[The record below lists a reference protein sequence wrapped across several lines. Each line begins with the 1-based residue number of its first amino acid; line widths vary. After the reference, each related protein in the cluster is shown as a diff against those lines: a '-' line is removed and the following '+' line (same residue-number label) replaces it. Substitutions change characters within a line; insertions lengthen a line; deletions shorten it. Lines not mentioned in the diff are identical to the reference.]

1 MRFGLPVLTVTT
13 SVLVVAGGFT
23 LATATT
29 GIGTSGPRPV
39 AFAVPAEQLRAEQ
52 LRAEQLRAGAP
63 AMADPAARAVL
74 RTRSDARPAS
84 WWINPSGPGAAAR

>member
-52 LRAEQLRAGAP
+52 LRAGAP